1 MEFQNKTKIKIA
13 LMSPLFLLHYLLF
26 SISRQKN
33 LIISDIK
40 AWGKYRDYV
49 DTERI
54 VKSLFLLLIFQ
65 NEFRTQF
72 ILRLGTIGNILFF
85 LNGLGGNVD
94 LAKCKNIGE
103 GFVLMHGI
111 GTVFNAASVIGKN
124 CTVLH
129 NVTIGAGRGGAPT
142 LGDNVYVGAGAL
154 IIGGIKIGDNVKI
167 GAGAIVVED
176 VPSNSTV
183 VCEKARIIRREV

>member
-13 LMSPLFLLHYLLF
+13 LMSPLFLFHYLLF
-26 SISRQKN
+26 TMSRQKE
-33 LIISDIK
+33 LIISDIR

-49 DTERI
+49 NTDRI

-72 ILRLGTIGNILFF
+72 TLRLGTIGNFLLF
-85 LNGLGGNVD
+85 LNGLGGNAD

-154 IIGGIKIGDNVKI
+154 IIGGVKIGDNVKI

-176 VPSNSTV
+176 IPSNSTV
-183 VCEKARIIRREV
+183 VCEKARIIRREI

>member
-167 GAGAIVVED
+167 GAGAIVVKDCAESGTY
-176 VPSNSTV
+176 VGSPA
-183 VCEKARIIRREV
+183 KRIK

>member
-1 MEFQNKTKIKIA
+1 
-13 LMSPLFLLHYLLF
+13 MSPLFLLHYLLF

-72 ILRLGTIGNILFF
+72 TLRLGTIGNILFF
-85 LNGLGGNVD
+85 LNGLGGV
-94 LAKCKNIGE
+94 
-103 GFVLMHGI
+103 M
-111 GTVFNAASVIGKN
+111 
-124 CTVLH
+124 
-129 NVTIGAGRGGAPT
+129 
-142 LGDNVYVGAGAL
+142 L
-154 IIGGIKIGDNVKI
+154 I
-167 GAGAIVVED
+167 
-176 VPSNSTV
+176 
-183 VCEKARIIRREV
+183 

>member
-1 MEFQNKTKIKIA
+1 MT
-13 LMSPLFLLHYLLF
+13 PLFFFHYLLF
-26 SISRQKN
+26 SISKQKN

-40 AWGKYRDYV
+40 AWGKYRDFV

-54 VKSLFLLLIFQ
+54 VRSLFLLLIFQ

-72 ILRLGTIGNILFF
+72 TLRLGTVGNFLLV
-85 LNGLGGNVD
+85 LNGLGGNAD
-94 LAKCKNIGE
+94 LVKCKNIGE

-111 GTVFNAASVIGKN
+111 GTVFNAASKIGKN

-142 LGDNVYVGAGAL
+142 LGDNVYVEAGAL
-154 IIGGIKIGDNVKI
+154 IIGGVKIGDNVKI
-167 GAGAIVVED
+167 GAGAIVAED

-183 VCEKARIIRREV
+183 VCDKARIIRK